1 MTRPPRGII
10 VAVSP
15 DGVIG
20 LHGHI
25 PWHYSGDLHRFKRL
39 TLGGTVV
46 MGRRTWESLPVQPL
60 PGRLNLVVTSRELE
74 GGLDGELA
82 GVACHASLRAALAAA
97 QGPVWF
103 IGGAGIYREALDFAD
118 FIDMTLVPDRVTD
131 PQAVRFPVLDERVW
145 EAGPERPH
153 EDDAR
158 LRRRVWRRR

>member
-1 MTRPPRGII
+1 LTRPPRGII

-15 DGVIG
+15 EGVIG

-25 PWHYSGDLHRFKRL
+25 PWHYSGDLRRFKRL

-60 PGRLNLVVTSRELE
+60 PGRLNLVVTSRELA
-74 GGLDGELA
+74 GELE
-82 GVACHASLRAALAAA
+82 GVACCASLAGALAAA

-103 IGGAGIYREALDFAD
+103 IGGAGIYREALDYAD

-131 PQAVRFPVLDERVW
+131 SHAVRFPVLDERVW